1 MAMRRR
7 APLLRQSLAVWLR
20 TAVWLG
26 VLGLCFALAVS
37 AVPALADGNASTTA
51 KGGTALSAAD
61 TLVGKL
67 LEAGVECPQFQL
79 EMSSTDTSSD
89 QTGSGEVIS
98 LTGAAPQDPG
108 TYRLTGRWSRFSYC
122 MQGRSFD
129 VQTYAWADAK

>member
-1 MAMRRR
+1 MRSWL
-7 APLLRQSLAVWLR
+7 AALAFCLAV
-20 TAVWLG
+20 AVG
-26 VLGLCFALAVS
+26 
-37 AVPALADGNASTTA
+37 AVPALADGVGSNTA

-61 TLVGKL
+61 TLFGEL

-79 EMSSTDTSSD
+79 EMPSRDTFSG

-98 LTGAAPQDPG
+98 LTGAAPQESG